1 MENIYIGRQPI
12 VDTNSDIYAYE
23 LLYRD
28 KNMSSTIHDERFA
41 SANVISNVLNK
52 FGKKELLGDY
62 KAFVKID
69 KKFLMHDLI
78 FSIPSDIFVFSI
90 MSTIELDEYV
100 RERIEQL
107 HEKGYT
113 LAINDTDLKENT
125 FNRYEMVLDKIRYFK
140 INDPKDDWRLVSDF
154 VAKLKE
160 RDVKVV
166 VTKIDTIES
175 FEQAKACGCELVQ
188 GFFFAKPKVIENK
201 KIDPTNLNV
210 MRLYNMLLEE
220 TSIDDLATAFEQNH
234 EITIQLLRYINS
246 GAFHFR
252 KKISSIHQILVL
264 LGRETLAKWLMLIIY
279 SKSTNRQARKI
290 PLMLMVKHRTNL
302 MEHFVKLTKP
312 DARSNLVGEAYFV
325 GVLSLLD
332 VLFGVDLQTILS
344 ELNVSD
350 EVKEAILEEKG
361 YLGEILHVVKALEYL
376 DTKEIDAFVEK
387 YKLDKKEFDKVI
399 TDSIEDVNSF
409 EKLL

>member
-52 FGKKELLGDY
+52 FGTKELLGDY

-100 RERIEQL
+100 LERIEQL
-107 HEKGYT
+107 HAKGYT
-113 LAINDTDLKENT
+113 LAINDTDLKEDT
-125 FNRYEMVLDKIRYFK
+125 YRRYQAILDKIDYFK
-140 INDPKDDWRLVSDF
+140 INDPKDDWHLVSDF
-154 VAKLKE
+154 VARLKE
-160 RDVKVV
+160 KGVKVV
-166 VTKIDTIES
+166 VTKIDTLES

-188 GFFFAKPKVIENK
+188 GFFFAKPKIIENK

-220 TSIDDLATAFEQNH
+220 TSIDELTTAFEQNH

-252 KKISSIHQILVL
+252 KKISSIHHILVL
-264 LGRETLAKWLMLIIY
+264 LGRKTLAKWLMLIIY
-279 SKSTNRQARKI
+279 SKSTNRHAHQI

-302 MEHFVKLTKP
+302 MEHLVKLTKP
-312 DARSNLVGEAYFV
+312 DAGSNLIGEAYFV

-332 VLFGVDLQTILS
+332 VLFGVELEKVLS

-361 YLGEILHVVKALEYL
+361 YLGEVFHVVKALEYL
-376 DTKEIDAFVEK
+376 DTKEINAFVEK
-387 YKLDKKEFDKVI
+387 YALDQKEFEKAI